1 MKPNTPDNVE
11 GMIREVNGNFK
22 EAAGKLTKNPR
33 LENSGRR
40 EKTLGKGQRIH
51 NSVES
56 SIGEYGDTDYEKRGT
71 MSQTIL
77 ERTAEHISDATHQAS
92 RATRAAADAIDDGVG
107 AVRRVAKQGGDVAEE
122 FFNDASRLIERQPV
136 LTVAATAALALGAGV
151 FIGWMMQRKGSR

>member
-1 MKPNTPDNVE
+1 MANTRDNPE
-11 GMIREVNGNFK
+11 GTIRELNGNLN

-33 LENSGRR
+33 VENSSGRG
-40 EKTLGKGQRIH
+40 ETLGKGQRIH
-51 NSVES
+51 SGVER
-56 SIGEYGDTDYEKRGT
+56 SIGEYRDTDYEKRGT

-92 RATRAAADAIDDGVG
+92 RATRAAADAIDEGVG

-122 FFNDASRLIERQPV
+122 FFNDASRLIERQPI

>member
-1 MKPNTPDNVE
+1 MANTRDNGE
-11 GMIREVNGNFK
+11 GTIPELNGNLN
-22 EAAGKLTKNPR
+22 EAVGKLTKKPTV
-33 LENSGRR
+33 ENSGRR
-40 EKTLGKGQRIH
+40 GKTLGKGQRIH
-51 NSVES
+51 STEER
-56 SIGEYGDTDYEKRGT
+56 SIGEYRDTDYEKRGT

-92 RATRAAADAIDDGVG
+92 RATRAAADAIDEGAG

-122 FFNDASRLIERQPV
+122 FFNDASRLIERQPI